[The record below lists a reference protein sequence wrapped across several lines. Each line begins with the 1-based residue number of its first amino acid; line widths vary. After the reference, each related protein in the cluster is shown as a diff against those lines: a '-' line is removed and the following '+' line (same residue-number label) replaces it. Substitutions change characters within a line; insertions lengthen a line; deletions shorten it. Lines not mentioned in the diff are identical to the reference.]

1 MHISQTHA
9 KVTTLKSA
17 VVSATTSQQQ
27 QGTTRAS
34 TAAHVASHAGP
45 FEQAAI
51 GGRYEGLRGGKVPPT
66 PPNCVRSPVGA
77 PAKAPEE
84 AHHRYNEGAENTARP
99 RPETHARAPCAP
111 SGRPI
116 SSTGAGKGIPRGAG
130 AAGVAVTPRFFSSSS
145 FASGGTCSRRSAARS
160 RAPRARSC
168 REAAA
173 GCSGGSVR
181 GARGR
186 IGRARGV
193 LVAGGGRGRCT
204 RLLHF
209 HCTRLEARRT
219 CARRRARARL
229 GRLGVHKGAWPPPKA
244 VAVGELRS
252 EARACAP
259 RGHPA
264 TRQLGGSCAGASR
277 SSSRAPNSRRR
288 RERGAHARSAPAHWP
303 QTSPRFPRGGG
314 RACREPSAVAPAR

>member
-1 MHISQTHA
+1 MPRRPLCGPKRACWACTWCLGSNSSVWSRA
-9 KVTTLKSA
+9 A
-17 VVSATTSQQQ
+17 AE
-27 QGTTRAS
+27 QGG
-34 TAAHVASHAGP
+34 VASPGGGAGW
-45 FEQAAI
+45 
-51 GGRYEGLRGGKVPPT
+51 T
-66 PPNCVRSPVGA
+66 DS
-77 PAKAPEE
+77 E
-84 AHHRYNEGAENTARP
+84 AWPRLSAMTAR
-99 RPETHARAPCAP
+99 R
-111 SGRPI
+111 
-116 SSTGAGKGIPRGAG
+116 
-130 AAGVAVTPRFFSSSS
+130 
-145 FASGGTCSRRSAARS
+145 SRRSAARS